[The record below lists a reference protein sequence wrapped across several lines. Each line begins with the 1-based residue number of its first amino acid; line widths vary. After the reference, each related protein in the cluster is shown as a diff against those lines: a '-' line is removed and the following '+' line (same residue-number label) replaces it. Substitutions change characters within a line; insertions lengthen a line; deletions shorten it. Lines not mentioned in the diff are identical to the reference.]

1 MIAVAVGS
9 VFPSSHFAIADWL
22 KPVLRA
28 SCIWLKLLFILN
40 SFNLSLNSVRVE
52 DDIIVTTGNP
62 TLWIESV
69 DKGETWVEV
78 SANEATEEE
87 KHYILFTPNFRLK
100 KRDFFGKT

>member
-1 MIAVAVGS
+1 MLLGEEKVIVQGMTAEENSWGKYQFPKLYNANGRLFVS
-9 VFPSSHFAIADWL
+9 VH
-22 KPVLRA
+22 
-28 SCIWLKLLFILN
+28 
-40 SFNLSLNSVRVE
+40 VE

-62 TLWIESV
+62 TLWFESV

-87 KHYILFTPNFRLK
+87 KHYILFTLNFRLK